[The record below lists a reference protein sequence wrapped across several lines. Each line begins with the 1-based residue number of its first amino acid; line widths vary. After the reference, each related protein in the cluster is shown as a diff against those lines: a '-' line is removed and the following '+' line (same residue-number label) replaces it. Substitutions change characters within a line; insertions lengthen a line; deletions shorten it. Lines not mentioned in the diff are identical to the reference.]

1 MTHLKLSRAL
11 LHPSS
16 TDHGTIV
23 QADELAVVVRDNGE
37 ISVIVPDGAEEA
49 ELHPRQVALAI
60 CAMRLHD
67 EDFIRDLLELLDEEE
82 LFESDSDDFL
92 EDDDEDEDDEG
103 DEEDE
108 DEPSS
113 DNEQESQS

>member
-1 MTHLKLSRAL
+1 VTHLKLSRAL

-82 LFESDSDDFL
+82 LFESDSEDFL
-92 EDDDEDEDDEG
+92 DDDEEDDDD
-103 DEEDE
+103 
-108 DEPSS
+108 
-113 DNEQESQS
+113 DNEGEEG

>member
-1 MTHLKLSRAL
+1 
-11 LHPSS
+11 
-16 TDHGTIV
+16 
-23 QADELAVVVRDNGE
+23 
-37 ISVIVPDGAEEA
+37 VPDGAEEA
-49 ELHPRQVALAI
+49 ELHPRQVALAV

-67 EDFIRDLLELLDEEE
+67 EDFIRDLLELLDEED

-103 DEEDE
+103 
-108 DEPSS
+108 EPSS